1 LVGVAV
7 VVGLVVPMSATI
19 TSLPAASAA
28 TGTVVQAPITTAPI
42 TTAFVQGGDTWLVV
56 PMGDLSQLVNT
67 FWQLFVRTPTGA
79 GWVLVT
85 PPGVADNG
93 GLVITPGP
101 DGWLLAGFLANQ
113 DLVFSPLSLTT
124 DGGQKWTG
132 VYFPDALAPVPDS
145 LGGTIGDTT
154 AGLGSS
160 GRGSLLET
168 GADLSSLSSW
178 RPAMTAAQLGHS
190 AAGARCG
197 VERLTATAMAPNGDP
212 LLGASCA
219 HRGVVGL
226 FDVAAGGV
234 TAVAFPRSSTLAGA
248 TVSVLR
254 LVETTSGV
262 AVLLGARER
271 SGSTMLVAGW
281 LAPSGQAGAPSVPLA
296 VPAGAK
302 LLASG
307 TTPGGGVF
315 VLLQPVGTSAPE
327 LADVSPASGSAKP
340 SWVVPPP
347 PPRGTLGAAFSPGR
361 IDAVTVHSST
371 LIDYVFDETSSTWVR
386 AQVVHVPIQYG
397 SSS

>member
-85 PPGVADNG
+85 PPGVSDNG
-93 GLVITPGP
+93 GLVITAGP
-101 DGWLLAGFLANQ
+101 DDGLLAGFLANL

-124 DGGQKWTG
+124 DGGQKWMA
-132 VYFPDALAPVPDS
+132 VYFPDGLARLPDA

-160 GRGSLLET
+160 GRVGLLET
-168 GADLSSLSSW
+168 GADLSSVSSW
-178 RPAMTAAQLGHS
+178 RPAITAAQLGRS

-197 VERLTATAMAPNGDP
+197 VVRLTATAVALDGDP
-212 LLGASCA
+212 LLGASCG

-226 FDVAAGGV
+226 FDVAAGRV
-234 TAVAFPRSSTLAGA
+234 TAVAFPRPSTLAGA
-248 TVSVLR
+248 TFSVLR
-254 LVETTSGV
+254 LVETTTGV

-271 SGSTMLVAGW
+271 SGRTVLVAGW
-281 LAPSGQAGAPSVPLA
+281 LPTSGQPFAPSAPLA
-296 VPAGAK
+296 VPRGAK

-307 TTPGGGVF
+307 TTPGGGLF
-315 VLLQPVGTSAPE
+315 VLLQPLGASAPE
-327 LADVSPASGSAKP
+327 LADVSASGTAEP

>member
-1 LVGVAV
+1 
-7 VVGLVVPMSATI
+7 
-19 TSLPAASAA
+19 
-28 TGTVVQAPITTAPI
+28 
-42 TTAFVQGGDTWLVV
+42 
-56 PMGDLSQLVNT
+56 
-67 FWQLFVRTPTGA
+67 
-79 GWVLVT
+79 LVT

-93 GLVITPGP
+93 GLVITAGP
-101 DGWLLAGFLANQ
+101 DDGLLAGFLANQ

-132 VYFPDALAPVPDS
+132 VYFPDGLAAVPDA

-154 AGLGSS
+154 AGLASP

-168 GADLSSLSSW
+168 GADLSSVSSW
-178 RPAMTAAQLGHS
+178 RPALTVAQLRRS
-190 AAGARCG
+190 AVGARCG
-197 VERLTATAMAPNGDP
+197 VERLTATAVAPDGDP
-212 LLGASCA
+212 LLGASCS

-226 FDVAAGGV
+226 FDVAASGV
-234 TAVAFPRSSTLAGA
+234 TAVAFPGTSSLAGA

-262 AVLLGARER
+262 AVLLGAPEQ
-271 SGSTMLVAGW
+271 SGRTVLVAGW
-281 LAPSGQAGAPSVPLA
+281 LSPSGQPVAPSAPLA
-296 VPAGAK
+296 VPAGAR

-315 VLLQPVGTSAPE
+315 VLLQPAGTSAPE
-327 LADVSPASGSAKP
+327 LADVSASGMANP

-371 LIDYVFDETSSTWVR
+371 LIDYLFDESSSTWVR